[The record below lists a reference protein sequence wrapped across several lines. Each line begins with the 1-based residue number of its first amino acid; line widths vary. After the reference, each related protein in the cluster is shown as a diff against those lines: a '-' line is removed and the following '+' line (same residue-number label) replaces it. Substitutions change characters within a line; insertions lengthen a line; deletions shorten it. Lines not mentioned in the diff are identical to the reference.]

1 MLHDASGDGIYA
13 AVFTARFAHRLY
25 ESPVL
30 RIYGK
35 PRIGR
40 DHVRSLIELAF
51 GFEVPDR
58 PQKEAIQP
66 ALRCPECGSML
77 VLRYVTDSLFG
88 PGKGAG

>member
-1 MLHDASGDGIYA
+1 MMLP
-13 AVFTARFAHRLY
+13 VMEFMRRFLQH
-25 ESPVL
+25 VL
-30 RIYGK
+30 PTGFMKVRYYGFMGAK